1 MWKPSTKENK
11 RGWPSPLL
19 MKTLVW
25 TTLAFQGKSRRSRLN
40 NRRRRKRRN
49 SPKGMKKKRT
59 CLQRSI
65 EPKRHESTTFPP
77 ACQPTVNLVAQRLKD
92 LSDVSS
98 IGACRP
104 RIFFINGF
112 LCFLE
117 DEWQQNGEGRERG
130 DATSRRR

>member
-1 MWKPSTKENK
+1 MGFSFILTLFICPSFLI
-11 RGWPSPLL
+11 RPSR
-19 MKTLVW
+19 MIKF
-25 TTLAFQGKSRRSRLN
+25 ASFQTRFDPFSGEANPQSFEVASY
-40 NRRRRKRRN
+40 
-49 SPKGMKKKRT
+49 P
-59 CLQRSI
+59 
-65 EPKRHESTTFPP
+65 EPYQNCT
-77 ACQPTVNLVAQRLKD
+77 D
-92 LSDVSS
+92 DVSS